1 MKKTSIVSQII
12 ALVMILTSALAFAK
26 DVHFILVSDCKDGH
40 IQTNGLATAF
50 SERLQ
55 APVAFYVSETNAAS
69 PDLKSAAN
77 AYVLE
82 LSCSDLDSGKAA
94 EVDFEKRRAKV
105 SCQALMKRLGQKD
118 LHSPEAHALLL
129 GIGTGAAARSLGMD
143 YCTYPL
149 CALSGKVNVE
159 AVSSTLCPPCHMKLS
174 RKLSVLNAS
183 DAGSE

>member
-1 MKKTSIVSQII
+1 MKKTLKVSTMV
-12 ALVMILTSALAFAK
+12 ALVTMLTSTLAFAK
-26 DVHFILVSDCKDGH
+26 DVHFILVNDCKDGL
-40 IQTNGLATAF
+40 IQTNGLAEAF

-55 APVAFYVSETNAAS
+55 APVSFDVSETNATS
-69 PDLKSAAN
+69 RNLQSTAN
-77 AYVLE
+77 TYVLE

-94 EVDFEKRRAKV
+94 EVDVEKRRAKV